1 MHHDREDE
9 GMAGPALKYGTVEGT
24 TAESSFMGYVG
35 ARRQAIKKRVFDFLP
50 REPKEGGLV
59 SDYVNMV
66 RDYPGRGG
74 KYVRPGM
81 VMLSCEA
88 SGGTAAVAL
97 TTAAAMEI
105 SEDWILMHDDFQDH
119 SLERRGKP
127 AAPVLYGDELTVNA
141 GDHLHIIMWEALLAN
156 CEELGLSKGT
166 AVAREM
172 VSILKTTCEGQY
184 LDIGWMQRG
193 QFVTEGQYYE
203 MIDRKTG
210 GYTIIGP
217 LRLGAIVAGNSKA
230 MAQLSA
236 FGKPLGRA
244 FQIHDDW
251 LNVFSSK
258 TGKELGG
265 DILEGKRTLMLIHLL
280 ESLEKAGKKKKA
292 SELRALFSKKRAE
305 RNWDDVREV
314 IALYEDHGC
323 RDWARERALGY
334 AAQARKALAK
344 VPYKS
349 KEHKAILA
357 DAIDFIVNREL

>member
-1 MHHDREDE
+1 
-9 GMAGPALKYGTVEGT
+9 MAGPAVKYRTVDGSSS
-24 TAESSFMGYVG
+24 ESVFMGYIG
-35 ARRQAIKKRVFDFLP
+35 AHRQAIMKRVFDFLP
-50 REPKEGGLV
+50 AKSKNGGLV
-59 SDYVNMV
+59 GDYIGMV
-66 RDYPGRGG
+66 RDYPERGG
-74 KYVRPGM
+74 KYVRPGL
-81 VMLSCEA
+81 VMLSCEV
-88 SGGTAAVAL
+88 SGGKASIAL

-156 CEELGLSKGT
+156 CKELGERKST
-166 AVAREM
+166 AISGEM

-184 LDIGWMQRG
+184 LDIGWMQSGR
-193 QFVTEGQYYE
+193 FVTENQYYE

-217 LRLGAIVAGNSKA
+217 LRLGALVAGNVKA
-230 MAQLSA
+230 MAPLA
-236 FGKPLGRA
+236 TFGKPLGRA

-265 DILEGKRTLMLIHLL
+265 DILEGKRTLLLIRLL
-280 ESLEKAGKKKKA
+280 DRLEKAGKDRKA
-292 SELRALFSKKRAE
+292 RELRALFRKNRAE
-305 RNWDDVREV
+305 RTWDDVREV
-314 IALYEDHGC
+314 IALYEDYGC
-323 RDWARERALGY
+323 MDWARERALGY
-334 AAQARKALAK
+334 AQEARKALAK

-349 KEHKAILA
+349 KEHKAILV
-357 DAIDFIVNREL
+357 DAIEFIVNREL